1 MSINHDGSPVSSSP
15 SSSYLLPGLLLVSK
29 GVIEVFAHDGQVTR
43 HHRARTALD
52 EVERFLLTWGVQVIE
67 EDPSNASSLSSVP
80 DVEVS
85 VAPKHVDQSMSNQRP
100 FILNQGPTLKYSVDL
115 SCANKSFKKAKGM
128 FSH

>member
-1 MSINHDGSPVSSSP
+1 M
-15 SSSYLLPGLLLVSK
+15 
-29 GVIEVFAHDGQVTR
+29 FAHDGQVTR

-67 EDPSNASSLSSVP
+67 EDPSDAPSLSSVP

-85 VAPKHVDQSMSNQRP
+85 VAPKHVDQSMSNQQP